1 MKMYYADSDLI
12 SILLAIITMAAG
24 IYSSTR
30 KRKRVEDIPAHN
42 PFVEEEVPQEEV
54 PLEEIYQEPE
64 QPVQNQP
71 EAVQQIPVQQ
81 EPEKVVA
88 EPQKTVCKEEK
99 QKDFKSRLKSSPKD
113 AVLFSEILK
122 PKYKEF

>member
-30 KRKRVEDIPAHN
+30 KRKRVEEI
-42 PFVEEEVPQEEV
+42 PQEEIPQEDV
-54 PLEEIYQEPE
+54 SQEEVS
-64 QPVQNQP
+64 QPVDNQP
-71 EAVQQIPVQQ
+71 EPVQQIPVQQ
-81 EPEKVVA
+81 EPAKGVA

-99 QKDFKSRLKSSPKD
+99 QKDLKSRLKSSPKD

>member
-30 KRKRVEDIPAHN
+30 KRKRVEEIPQ
-42 PFVEEEVPQEEV
+42 EEIPQEEIPQEEV
-54 PLEEIYQEPE
+54 SQEEVS
-64 QPVQNQP
+64 QPVDNQP
-71 EAVQQIPVQQ
+71 GPVQQIPVQQ
-81 EPEKVVA
+81 EPAKGVA
-88 EPQKTVCKEEK
+88 EPQKTVCEEKK
-99 QKDFKSRLKSSPKD
+99 QKDLKSRLKSSPKD

>member
-1 MKMYYADSDLI
+1 MYYADSDLI

-42 PFVEEEVPQEEV
+42 PFVEEEVPQEE
-54 PLEEIYQEPE
+54 IYQEPE

-81 EPEKVVA
+81 EPAKVVA

>member
-12 SILLAIITMAAG
+12 SILLTIITMAAG

-30 KRKRVEDIPAHN
+30 KRKRGEDIPAHN
-42 PFVEEEVPQEEV
+42 PFVVEEVPQEEV
-54 PLEEIYQEPE
+54 PLEDLSQPEIYKEP
-64 QPVQNQP
+64 
-71 EAVQQIPVQQ
+71 VQQIPVQQ
-81 EPEKVVA
+81 EPAKVVA
-88 EPQKTVCKEEK
+88 EPQKTVCKVEK